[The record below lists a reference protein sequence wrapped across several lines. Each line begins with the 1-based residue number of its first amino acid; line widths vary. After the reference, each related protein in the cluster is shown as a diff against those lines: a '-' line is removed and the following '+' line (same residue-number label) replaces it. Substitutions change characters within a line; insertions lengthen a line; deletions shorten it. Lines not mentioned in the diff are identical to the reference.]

1 MGDNTSSV
9 ILRHTQASAV
19 CLLYIKVAIAL
30 HIGICHKGGSMIA
43 YHRARIVARQFPH
56 GKYTAFALLLD
67 ERADEGLVQI
77 RIDNRHQRVVG
88 TERVPQRENG
98 IDGLFHATLMH
109 FQIHAKITPV
119 GIGKQI
125 GLHTRMIKRRIEHGT
140 LVFILR
146 LDIYL
151 GKVFIP

>member
-1 MGDNTSSV
+1 
-9 ILRHTQASAV
+9 
-19 CLLYIKVAIAL
+19 
-30 HIGICHKGGSMIA
+30 MIA

-98 IDGLFHATLMH
+98 IDGLFHAT
-109 FQIHAKITPV
+109 
-119 GIGKQI
+119 
-125 GLHTRMIKRRIEHGT
+125 
-140 LVFILR
+140 
-146 LDIYL
+146 
-151 GKVFIP
+151 